1 VTYQIP
7 VVLMSH
13 RFTTPI
19 TTSGAAGITVAAVA
33 VSLLGCVHAS
43 RPVVDA
49 PAALTLTAAGTH
61 FSTVASDA
69 RGVVEVQTVSVALDR
84 IDQRELPLDRT
95 YRHQGTGRG
104 VVVYVFDG
112 GVMSTHPELAGR
124 VRKGYDAFDNDPAI
138 CNSHGTAVAG
148 AVAGRTL
155 GVAPEAEIVD
165 VKMVECGK
173 LRGTIKAIVDGTKWV
188 IEDQKT
194 HGRPSVANWSF
205 IADTASRIPQLDS
218 AVARLRAAGI
228 PVIVSAGNLEINAC
242 RVSPGNADGTIVV
255 GASSIAR
262 TPGSSR
268 VVDRRSYNT
277 AYGPCVDVYAPGDSV
292 LLPSF
297 DATRAPSVQLWNG
310 TSMSTGYVSGA
321 AALYLEANPL
331 AHPDDVSRHIRE
343 TATRNVVQDAG
354 TPLSRML
361 YVGPAREELKSVAE
375 IRAQMARR

>member
-1 VTYQIP
+1 
-7 VVLMSH
+7 MSH
-13 RFTTPI
+13 RLTTPI
-19 TTSGAAGITVAAVA
+19 TTSGVAGFTVAALV

-43 RPVVDA
+43 RPVLDA
-49 PAALTLTAAGTH
+49 PVTPTIAASGSLMSLATN
-61 FSTVASDA
+61 SA
-69 RGVVEVQTVSVALDR
+69 RGVVEIQTVSVALDR
-84 IDQRELPLDRT
+84 IDQRQLPLDRT

-112 GVMSTHPELAGR
+112 GVMASHPELAGR
-124 VRKGYDAFDNDPAI
+124 VRKGYDAFDDDPAI

-148 AVAGRTL
+148 AVAGKTL

-173 LRGTIKAIVDGTKWV
+173 LRGTIKAIVDGTRWV

-194 HGRPSVANWSF
+194 HGRPAVANWSF

-242 RVSPGNADGTIVV
+242 RVSPGNAEGTIVV

-262 TPGSSR
+262 TPGSSKI
-268 VVDRRSYNT
+268 VDRRSYNT

-297 DATRAPSVQLWNG
+297 DAARSPSQQLWNG

-321 AALYLEANPL
+321 VALFLEANPL
-331 AHPDDVSRHIRE
+331 ARPDDVSRHIRE
-343 TATRNVVQDAG
+343 TATRNVVHDAG